1 MHSLNVLD
9 FTTNSEPLDCRFRCH
24 SLKDS
29 IDVFL
34 WPLAGWFD
42 HGWIYSVP
50 PPNVPINDT
59 RSYGKNPGDWEGLS
73 SEVWGSHLYYDTMRR
88 FNSSSSRRPL
98 ALSRNGGGN
107 WRAGMSSESVAG
119 VAAHHRYPVCES
131 CPDRSTATAVLLKL
145 GIRTALHAFKNL
157 MVGLPCLAQ
166 AELPDVLICQGGTG
180 MACRSMAQSAA
191 WSTRLCTIF
200 ALSYTQIAALEKPQG
215 RLS

>member
-1 MHSLNVLD
+1 MLYSHRTYTDIIPTIRSSVAHPWNV
-9 FTTNSEPLDCRFRCH
+9 FKSNSEPLHCRFRCH

-34 WPLAGWFD
+34 WLLVTGWFD

-73 SEVWGSHLYYDTMRR
+73 SEVWGSHLYYNTMRR
-88 FNSSSSRRPL
+88 FNNGSSRPL

-131 CPDRSTATAVLLKL
+131 YPDRSTATAVLLSLKI
-145 GIRTALHAFKNL
+145 GSALHVFD
-157 MVGLPCLAQ
+157 GRSPLPCLSRA
-166 AELPDVLICQGGTG
+166 P
-180 MACRSMAQSAA
+180 
-191 WSTRLCTIF
+191 
-200 ALSYTQIAALEKPQG
+200 
-215 RLS
+215 